1 MLDCVLVGD
10 SIAVGMSAF
19 TPCALAAQVGR
30 TARDQAN
37 RVTEVSFDLVIISVG
52 SNDEG
57 DPMLTNSLRRLRA
70 KVDARRVVWIMPYRW
85 SAAEAVKQVAV
96 EHREGYI
103 QLDQNFTTKD
113 GVHPVNSR
121 MLADWALR

>member
-1 MLDCVLVGD
+1 
-10 SIAVGMSAF
+10 
-19 TPCALAAQVGR
+19 
-30 TARDQAN
+30 
-37 RVTEVSFDLVIISVG
+37 
-52 SNDEG
+52 
-57 DPMLTNSLRRLRA
+57 MLTNSLRRLRA

-96 EHREGYI
+96 EHRDGYI